1 VSTHAAPGGPHTVR
15 HPVLLAV
22 GVGGV
27 TVTAIACAQVIAWAQ
42 VAVGQ
47 VYVSVDLLL
56 SLGLWGQVVGL
67 LLASLP
73 WLRIDARR
81 SGVLLLV
88 AAVAFGVLALKP
100 SPWLAALAVTAG
112 AVVAVQGGTTRGELT
127 RVSGLGPGRAQAIVS
142 GVCALGLAVAVGT
155 LAALSDVGVSWL
167 FGTLAVM
174 VAAAAVWIVVV
185 FRPAAHDAPRP
196 LARVRF
202 RLTRPNGAAARGYAL
217 SALSSA
223 TTTSILTPLAAALQA
238 HGFGGP
244 GWLAVS
250 WLGSLPAALVLT
262 VWAARADRRDDRGA
276 VPAALLQVGGAGL
289 ALVALLDTSRYAWW
303 ICAGLVVLNIGRF
316 GFDAAIFALRPG
328 PRTGAAL
335 MLSAALGSA
344 LFGTVAQLTMRAGFP
359 HLWVTVFVA
368 AACLLVAR
376 ARPLTVAPATT

>member
-1 VSTHAAPGGPHTVR
+1 VSTQAATGGGSPPAR
-15 HPVLLAV
+15 SVLLAV

-27 TVTAIACAQVIAWAQ
+27 TVTAIACAQVVAWAQ
-42 VAVGQ
+42 VAVGHE
-47 VYVSVDLLL
+47 YPSVDLLL

-67 LLASLP
+67 ALASSP

-88 AAVAFGVLALKP
+88 AALAFGVLALHP

-112 AVVAVQGGTTRGELT
+112 AVVAVQGGTTRGELA
-127 RVSGLGPGRAQAIVS
+127 RVSGLAPGRAQAIVS
-142 GVCALGLAVAVGT
+142 GVCAFGLAVAVGA
-155 LAALSDVGVSWL
+155 LAALADVGVSWL

-174 VAAAAVWIVVV
+174 VAAAAVWIIAV
-185 FRPAAHDAPRP
+185 FRPAAQDAPRS
-196 LARVRF
+196 LVRVRR
-202 RLTRPNGAAARGYAL
+202 RLMRPNGPAVRGYAL

-223 TTTSILTPLAAALQA
+223 TTTSLLTPLASALEA

-244 GWLAVS
+244 GWLALS
-250 WLGSLPAALVLT
+250 WLGSLPAALVLGLWS
-262 VWAARADRRDDRGA
+262 VHADRRSDHGA
-276 VPAALLQVGGAGL
+276 VPAAVLQLAGAGL
-289 ALVALLDTSRYAWW
+289 ALVALLDGSHYAWW
-303 ICAGLVVLNIGRF
+303 ICAGLLVLNVGRF

-344 LFGTVAQLTMRAGFP
+344 AFGTVAQLTMRHGFP

-368 AACLLVAR
+368 AVCLLVAR

>member
-1 VSTHAAPGGPHTVR
+1 MSTQAAPGGAPPAR
-15 HPVLLAV
+15 SVLLAV

-27 TVTAIACAQVIAWAQ
+27 TVTAIACAQVVAWAQ

-88 AAVAFGVLALKP
+88 AALAFGVLALRP

-112 AVVAVQGGTTRGELT
+112 AVVAVQGGTTRGELS

-142 GVCALGLAVAVGT
+142 GVCAFGLAVAVGS

-174 VAAAAVWIVVV
+174 VAAAAVWIIAV
-185 FRPAAHDAPRP
+185 FRPAAQDAPRP

-202 RLTRPNGAAARGYAL
+202 RLTRPNGPAVRGYAL

-223 TTTSILTPLAAALQA
+223 TTTSLLTPLAAALDA

-244 GWLAVS
+244 GWLALS
-250 WLGSLPAALVLT
+250 WLGSLPAALALGLWSV
-262 VWAARADRRDDRGA
+262 RADRRDDRGA
-276 VPAALLQVGGAGL
+276 VPAALLQLAGAGI
-289 ALVALLDTSRYAWW
+289 ALVALLDASRYAWW
-303 ICAGLVVLNIGRF
+303 ICAGLIVLNVGRF

-344 LFGTVAQLTMRAGFP
+344 AFGTVAQLTMRHGFP